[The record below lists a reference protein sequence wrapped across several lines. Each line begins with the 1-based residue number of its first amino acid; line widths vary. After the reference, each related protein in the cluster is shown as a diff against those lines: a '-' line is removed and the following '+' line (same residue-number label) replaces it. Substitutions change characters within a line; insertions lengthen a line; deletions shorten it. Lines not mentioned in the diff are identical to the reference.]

1 LRVVPR
7 MGAFEGALP
16 RQEAEPLGDRGHCL
30 GDLVPLATE
39 LVVLPLQIFEL
50 PAKPLDF
57 LLGRAHPLVGMG
69 VGHEQ
74 LRQHAEQLPG
84 LPVSFSAGQT
94 LRTLRIRFATSSAV
108 SWAKPFTSTT
118 PAPSSRPSPYVF
130 QRSSSAISRPANS
143 STSWWARDFRIPGK
157 YGSYVRWKRERPS
170 G

>member
-1 LRVVPR
+1 

-84 LPVSFSAGQT
+84 LLDPLRYPLTRFGGPRGVHEVSCEGH
-94 LRTLRIRFATSSAV
+94 
-108 SWAKPFTSTT
+108 
-118 PAPSSRPSPYVF
+118 
-130 QRSSSAISRPANS
+130 
-143 STSWWARDFRIPGK
+143 
-157 YGSYVRWKRERPS
+157 
-170 G
+170 